1 MKKKAEKTYV
11 RRKKMERKGNNQ
23 VDEKETQQKDVHNEE
38 KEILGDDLVLNEDST
53 ITRSYKLIERPLVS
67 YEDHTGA
74 ASVLNSECVLAIS
87 SGSLY
92 KRSNAYEDKLN
103 ECEDQRFIEMLYGAE
118 GGEVIENIKSDP
130 SLALACVMKR
140 VKQRQEEWRTCLY
153 EFKEPWGEVYAR
165 NFQKSLD
172 HKTYDKKS

>member
-1 MKKKAEKTYV
+1 
-11 RRKKMERKGNNQ
+11 
-23 VDEKETQQKDVHNEE
+23 
-38 KEILGDDLVLNEDST
+38 
-53 ITRSYKLIERPLVS
+53 
-67 YEDHTGA
+67 
-74 ASVLNSECVLAIS
+74 
-87 SGSLY
+87 
-92 KRSNAYEDKLN
+92 
-103 ECEDQRFIEMLYGAE
+103 MLYGAE

-140 VKQRQEEWRTCLY
+140 VKQRQEEWRTCLS